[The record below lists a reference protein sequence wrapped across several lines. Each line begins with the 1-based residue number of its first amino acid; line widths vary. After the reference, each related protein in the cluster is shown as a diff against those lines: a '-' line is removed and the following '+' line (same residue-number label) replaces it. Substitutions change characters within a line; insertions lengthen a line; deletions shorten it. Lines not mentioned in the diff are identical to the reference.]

1 MARADVVYSRRLY
14 LISHC
19 NEGFMTPSPGTISRL
34 LVDWRDGDKTALDRL
49 VPLVYRELRRL
60 AGYYMRRQRADHTL
74 QTSALINE
82 AYLRLIDHKN
92 MRWENRAHFYA
103 IAAQAMRRILVDHA
117 RSRGYAKRGG
127 CALKV
132 SFDEAVIGAE
142 ERAEELIALDDA
154 LKDLAAIDPRK
165 SQVVEL
171 RYFGG
176 LSVDETAEVLGVSV
190 VTVMREWRSA
200 KGWLLGA
207 ISKREQ

>member
-1 MARADVVYSRRLY
+1 MS
-14 LISHC
+14 
-19 NEGFMTPSPGTISRL
+19 PSPGTITRL
-34 LVDWRDGDKTALDRL
+34 LVDWRDGDKAALDRL

-60 AGYYMRRQRADHTL
+60 AGYYMRRQRAHHTL

-103 IAAQAMRRILVDHA
+103 VAAQAMRRILVDHA

-127 CALKV
+127 GALKV

-142 ERAEELIALDDA
+142 ERGAELIALDDA
-154 LKDLAAIDPRK
+154 LQDLAELDPRK

-176 LSVDETAEVLGVSV
+176 LSVEETAEVIGVSS

-200 KGWLLGA
+200 KGWLLKA
-207 ISKREQ
+207 ITKREQ